1 MKKDRLGW
9 KLGLTCVILMIL
21 ATLAAGCG
29 SDEGDPVTDDSS
41 GSTTAPSG
49 TGDSSSNQPT
59 TTGQGNTGSS
69 TTTPSSTPSAGT
81 TTIADL
87 LVGLTL
93 VGDAAARDLFMQD
106 CIKQGRAPNWMTD
119 EKGQYWMECCP
130 TGQKVVFNYPDRGR
144 CKP

>member
-1 MKKDRLGW
+1 LKKDRLGW
-9 KLGLTCVILMIL
+9 KLWLTCVILMIL
-21 ATLAAGCG
+21 AALAAGCG
-29 SDEGDPVTDDSS
+29 SDEGDPVTD
-41 GSTTAPSG
+41 
-49 TGDSSSNQPT
+49 
-59 TTGQGNTGSS
+59 
-69 TTTPSSTPSAGT
+69 TPSSTPSAGT

-93 VGDAAARDLFMQD
+93 VGDTAARDLFMQD